1 MWSVGT
7 TFGKKNEPM
16 RTNTT
21 HFLSQAAAAIAAAAA
36 VSCSQNYNIRGTS
49 NISNLDGRMLYLR
62 TFAGDGMGRVDSC
75 DILHGR
81 FSFSGELDSA
91 RMASISTDEHDLL
104 PVVLEGGDISV
115 RIDDVA
121 QTVGGTPLN
130 DKLAAFFE
138 VYNRLKNE
146 QAELSHKQA
155 RAIMDGLDMDRV
167 NRDLN
172 AEAFA
177 LMEREDSLITYFVT
191 ENFDNVLGAGV
202 FLLVT
207 SGMPYPELTPWVE
220 DIMSKATSAFKAD
233 PYVKLFYEKAKE
245 NEQILNGMKDMPAG
259 TAGAEAAPA
268 ITPEEMA
275 RPAE

>member
-1 MWSVGT
+1 
-7 TFGKKNEPM
+7 M

-62 TFAGDGMGRVDSC
+62 TFAADGMGRVDSC